1 MRTNIDIDDR
11 LMRQAMRSSRSRTK
25 RAAVEEGLRL
35 LIQTR
40 AQATIRRLRGKVHW
54 SGDLHKSRGARH
66 GEYSCIVIVDTTVW
80 IDYLRGLRNKET
92 EYFDREV
99 GRQRFGLTDLILCET
114 LQGVGDENTF
124 TRVLRELRKFE
135 VFETGS
141 QELAIEAARNFGN
154 LRRRGR
160 TVRKTIDCLI
170 ATFCLRHGHSLLH
183 RDRDYDHFEDFLGLT
198 VIHP

>member
-1 MRTNIDIDDR
+1 M
-11 LMRQAMRSSRSRTK
+11 
-25 RAAVEEGLRL
+25 
-35 LIQTR
+35 
-40 AQATIRRLRGKVHW
+40 
-54 SGDLHKSRGARH
+54 
-66 GEYSCIVIVDTTVW
+66 VIVDTTVW

-92 EYFDREV
+92 DYFDREL
-99 GRQRFGLTDLILCET
+99 GRKRFGLTDLILCET
-114 LQGVGDENTF
+114 LQGVGDDNTF

-141 QELAIEAARNFGN
+141 QELAIEAARNFRN

-170 ATFCLRHGHSLLH
+170 ATFCLRYGHSLLH
-183 RDRDYDHFEDFLGLT
+183 RDRNYDYFEHFLGLT